1 MKYTTF
7 LFYNILGGFLW
18 AIGLTLLGFWLGSV
32 VPNVDRYIIP
42 LVLLIIILSLLPP
55 VIHILKNKEERELV
69 FKFIKDKLKKGSR

>member
-1 MKYTTF
+1 M
-7 LFYNILGGFLW
+7 W